1 MYCYTH
7 CPQPSI
13 RPPLTHASAGD
24 SWTVPGK
31 SGSDLLK
38 LQPRFNLFLLFSLN
52 SRGYLPP
59 LSLISDSQNNT
70 LSLLYNIFAL
80 HGSFTWMFWGVGIQ
94 TWKLVFLSVNSW
106 VSKVTVAY
114 TYALFWCQFTDKS
127 QKSGHKSGDGRKHS
141 TKAVLEPL

>member
-38 LQPRFNLFLLFSLN
+38 LQSRFNLFLLFSRN

-59 LSLISDSQNNT
+59 LSLISNSQNNM

-80 HGSFTWMFWGVGIQ
+80 YGSFTWMFWG
-94 TWKLVFLSVNSW
+94 
-106 VSKVTVAY
+106 
-114 TYALFWCQFTDKS
+114 
-127 QKSGHKSGDGRKHS
+127 SGHLDVEACLSKCELLGFQGDCGLHLCTILVS
-141 TKAVLEPL
+141 VH